1 MFFELTDLLACPS
14 CGPEHGLV
22 LLVEEVRDR
31 RVRRGW
37 LGCSH
42 CRTDYPVRDGV
53 ARLML
58 EADAERAVPASYE
71 EGELALKVLALSG
84 LAEKRGVLVLGERL
98 AHVAV
103 RVAELAPELEVV
115 AMGGGEENGVLDGVS
130 HVACSA
136 SWPLVDGRADCVAI
150 ASGGDP
156 TRVSMAGQR
165 VGIGGRLL
173 LFDAREED
181 VEEMSRI
188 GLGLLAAEAG
198 TVVAERRAS
207 SLPII
212 G

>member
-1 MFFELTDLLACPS
+1 M
-14 CGPEHGLV
+14 
-22 LLVEEVRDR
+22 LVEEIRDR

-37 LGCSH
+37 LGCPN
-42 CRTDYPVRDGV
+42 CRTDYPVSEGI

-58 EADAERAVPASYE
+58 EPEAERAVPASYE

-115 AMGGGEENGVLDGVS
+115 AMGGGEGNGVLDGVS
-130 HVACSA
+130 HVACGA

-150 ASGGDP
+150 ASGGDQ
-156 TRVSMAGQR
+156 TRVAMAGQR

-181 VEEMSRI
+181 AEEVRRI

-207 SLPII
+207 SLPVI